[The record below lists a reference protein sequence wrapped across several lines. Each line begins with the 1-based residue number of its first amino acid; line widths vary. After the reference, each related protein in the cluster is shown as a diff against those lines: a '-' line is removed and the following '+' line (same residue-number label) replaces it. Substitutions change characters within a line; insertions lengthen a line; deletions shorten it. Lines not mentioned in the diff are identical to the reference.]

1 MKLEREL
8 LYTEKSS
15 LQDFLLNNAL
25 NLELHRLYKQY
36 LAHNKCA
43 SYAKY
48 KETDVLNEA
57 YYQCTKLHNTQSRTY
72 SIPCKD
78 MEYVKMWYNKLRG
91 DVQNEDA
98 ASFIACLVMGIF
110 SVLPSLTTFEK
121 VFLLS
126 LCDYLRRNIYFD
138 SVHKVIS
145 EFRKLY
151 GAFSAHLS
159 PTPISVVKL
168 SPANSIDWRNATDN
182 FSYERMNAISLR
194 FPIDER
200 HLLVSIMKKMALE
213 THLSQAKL
221 AVFEKLDEN
230 ITSDKIIPNPDSKQN
245 LENEYVKRIQE
256 ERDTAIKKCHE
267 ANSLSLKYKSMIEA
281 LKLQLGNE
289 SISLDL
295 IAERILSLPSKAR
308 DRIFKDIN
316 TLLVGTSWDTKAKEV
331 LTKIINVEKESE
343 QELRNRPIVNNTFID
358 KFENQNGATY
368 IDLSDTTIDK
378 KALALIANT
387 ANKTLTR

>member
-72 SIPCKD
+72 SMPCKD

-151 GAFSAHLS
+151 GACSAHLS
-159 PTPISVVKL
+159 PHPNFRSETISSQLDRLEKCNRQFL
-168 SPANSIDWRNATDN
+168 LRKNECHLFEISDRRKTSLGKHYEKNGIRNT
-182 FSYERMNAISLR
+182 SKPSQISC
-194 FPIDER
+194 F
-200 HLLVSIMKKMALE
+200 
-213 THLSQAKL
+213 
-221 AVFEKLDEN
+221 
-230 ITSDKIIPNPDSKQN
+230 
-245 LENEYVKRIQE
+245 
-256 ERDTAIKKCHE
+256 
-267 ANSLSLKYKSMIEA
+267 
-281 LKLQLGNE
+281 
-289 SISLDL
+289 
-295 IAERILSLPSKAR
+295 
-308 DRIFKDIN
+308 
-316 TLLVGTSWDTKAKEV
+316 
-331 LTKIINVEKESE
+331 
-343 QELRNRPIVNNTFID
+343 
-358 KFENQNGATY
+358 
-368 IDLSDTTIDK
+368 
-378 KALALIANT
+378 
-387 ANKTLTR
+387 